1 MFARVR
7 GSSSKTSQ
15 VVFDPLSDP
24 VAQEA
29 LKLLFAKEGNYVQ
42 VHAVSVYTYVA
53 LLNGFVMCCVH
64 THCSGAALQCLTVYS
79 V

>member
-42 VHAVSVYTYVA
+42 VNMLFFFMCIYVDA
-53 LLNGFVMCCVH
+53 
-64 THCSGAALQCLTVYS
+64 
-79 V
+79 